1 MDFKRPLRPVVR
13 TAFAAQHRLWMSL
26 KPVRRGVRIARHI
39 GTYRAPDE
47 VVRCPACDA
56 PGPVP
61 LRPIPLDGRA
71 HGYGYASGC
80 RRCGVVFANPLPSA
94 TAVAEVYTAEGA
106 WGRHRQE
113 EQEKQVTEGR
123 LALLFAPLAPS
134 FDVLHPGPGASVLD
148 VGCGLG
154 GLLDAFAA
162 AGWRT
167 SGIEPPVKGAFTRHE
182 ELIEIPTQPRF
193 DVAVLHH
200 VLEHVTS
207 PLEILRQLS
216 NAVVPGGYL
225 LIKVPNLDDV
235 ARHGDMK
242 YCIRAGVH
250 VLAYTSACLAWLAHE
265 AGFHVVS
272 DRASLDGSMLR
283 HRTVLARRA
292 ESGTR
297 PDAPLSSA
305 RAAFARYAAEREP
318 HAVTRWLPVRIQ
330 SALLDLERLEYRV

>member
-1 MDFKRPLRPVVR
+1 MDFKRPLRPLVR
-13 TAFAAQHRLWMSL
+13 AAFAAQHGIWMWL
-26 KPVRRGVRIARHI
+26 KPVRRGARIVRHI
-39 GTYRAPDE
+39 ATYRAPDE

-56 PGPVP
+56 PRPVP

-80 RRCGVVFANPLPSA
+80 VRCGVVFANPLPSA
-94 TAVAEVYTAEGA
+94 QAVAEVYTAEGA
-106 WGRHRQE
+106 WGRHRQD

-134 FDVLHPGPGASVLD
+134 FDVLRPPRGASVLD

-167 SGIEPPVKGAFTRHE
+167 TGIEPAVKGAFARHE
-182 ELIEIPTQPRF
+182 ELSEIPTQPRF

-200 VLEHVTS
+200 VLEHVTN

-216 NAVVPGGYL
+216 KAVVPGGYL

-235 ARHGDMK
+235 GQHGDMK

-265 AGFHVVS
+265 AGFEVVS
-272 DRASLDGSMLR
+272 DRRSLDGTMLR
-283 HRTVLARRA
+283 HRTVLARRVDGGA
-292 ESGTR
+292 R
-297 PDAPLSSA
+297 PGAPLTAA
-305 RAAFARYAAEREP
+305 RQAFARYAAAHEP
-318 HAVTRWLPVRIQ
+318 SAFARWLPVRIQ
-330 SALLDLERLEYRV
+330 SALRDLERLEYRV